1 MNTEY
6 FTLLSDRLR
15 KHLAFSNDEIQLIF
29 EKGKLKKFK
38 RGQFIIN
45 EGSVIRKTNFIL
57 EGSLIAYFI
66 DADAQ
71 EHMIQFGIEGWWIS
85 DIHSYTFGGP
95 SKYNVQ
101 ALESGSLLE
110 ISFEDMQWLY
120 KNIPALEKYFLIITQ
135 RAFAGFQERIVNNL
149 CLSAEE
155 RYEAFKIKYP
165 KIELR
170 FPQKWIASYLGM
182 SAEFL
187 SKIKNKRI

>member
-1 MNTEY
+1 MNPEH
-6 FTLLSDRLR
+6 FKLFSESLR
-15 KHLAFSNDEIQLIF
+15 KHLAFTDDEIQLIL
-29 EKGKLKKFK
+29 ERGKIKKFK

-45 EGSVIRKTNFIL
+45 EGSVIRKTHFIL

-85 DIHSYTFGGP
+85 DIHSYTLGGP
-95 SKYNVQ
+95 AKYNVQ
-101 ALESGSLLE
+101 ALESGILIE
-110 ISFEDMQWLY
+110 ISFDDMQWLY
-120 KNIPALEKYFLIITQ
+120 QNIPALEKYFLIITQ

-155 RYEAFKIKYP
+155 RYEAFKNKYP